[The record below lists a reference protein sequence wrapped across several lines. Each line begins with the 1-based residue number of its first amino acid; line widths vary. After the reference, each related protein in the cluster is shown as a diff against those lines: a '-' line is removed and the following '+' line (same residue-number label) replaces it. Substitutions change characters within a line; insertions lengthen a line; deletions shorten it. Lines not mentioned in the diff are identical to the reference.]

1 MKRSRNEEIKIA
13 AKNAGV
19 YLWEVAEQLGIGNS
33 AFSVKLRYELSPEE
47 KEKILGIIDD
57 ISRRNTTMTPT
68 PSQNTPPAE
77 MHTFT
82 EYTPAE
88 MHTFAEYALEH
99 VYKLN
104 THTPETMQFD
114 THYSPIAVTVSLY
127 FLSEDGWNV
136 LSSEHADIYR
146 HSLKND
152 VYDAIQ
158 RWEEKYLKKETPE
171 DDNLG

>member
-13 AKNAGV
+13 AKNARV

-68 PSQNTPPAE
+68 PFTEHAPAE

-82 EYTPAE
+82 EHAPAE
-88 MHTFAEYALEH
+88 MHAFAEYALEH
-99 VYKLN
+99 TYKLN
-104 THTPETMQFD
+104 THTPETLQFD

-136 LSSEHADIYR
+136 LRAEHADIYR
-146 HSLKND
+146 HSSKND

-158 RWEEKYLKKETPE
+158 RWEERYLKETPE

>member
-77 MHTFT
+77 MHTFA

-104 THTPETMQFD
+104 SHTPKTMQFD
-114 THYSPIAVTVSLY
+114 THYSPIAVTVSLN

-136 LSSEHADIYR
+136 LRAEHADIYR
-146 HSLKND
+146 HSSKND

-158 RWEEKYLKKETPE
+158 RWEERYLKETPE
-171 DDNLG
+171 DDTLG

>member
-57 ISRRNTTMTPT
+57 ISRRNTTMTHT

-104 THTPETMQFD
+104 THTPKTMQFD
-114 THYSPIAVTVSLY
+114 ARYSPISVGVSLY
-127 FLSEDGWNV
+127 FLSEDGWNT
-136 LSSEHADIYR
+136 LGAEHADIYR
-146 HSLKND
+146 HSSKND

-158 RWEEKYLKKETPE
+158 RWEERYLKETPE
-171 DDNLG
+171 DDTLG

>member
-1 MKRSRNEEIKIA
+1 MNP
-13 AKNAGV
+13 
-19 YLWEVAEQLGIGNS
+19 Y
-33 AFSVKLRYELSPEE
+33 
-47 KEKILGIIDD
+47 
-57 ISRRNTTMTPT
+57 
-68 PSQNTPPAE
+68 
-77 MHTFT
+77 TFT

-152 VYDAIQ
+152 VYDAIA
-158 RWEEKYLKKETPE
+158 RWEEKYLKETPE
-171 DDNLG
+171 DDTLG